1 MAAGGTAGCVRN
13 RVCEGE
19 LNGCCRQVIRA
30 LPRETWDQLRVLGV
44 QGSYLRPDGKPVGR
58 NTVQRLLGFWFI
70 WTMTGGTLKD
80 AVESGFSPSRCASA
94 SGQQEFIEVFGC
106 EPGQFVL
113 EPLQKALPGVEHV
126 FDDLDTS
133 KLA

>member
-1 MAAGGTAGCVRN
+1 MGVAGRSY
-13 RVCEGE
+13 
-19 LNGCCRQVIRA
+19 A

-80 AVESGFSPSRCASA
+80 VVESGFLTKSMCIR
-94 SGQQEFIEVFGC
+94 QRQEFIEVFGC

-113 EPLQKALPGVEHV
+113 EPLQKALTGVEHV

-133 KLA
+133 KLS